1 MKHEAIKSQKIDQ
14 LRDLNRDISTS
25 AFLYENKINEIQVQ
39 LLGLSEEKNFLMGQI
54 ELLSAQKAQED
65 VTENLLKVRSQAG

>member
-39 LLGLSEEKNFLMGQI
+39 LLGLSEEKSFLMGQI
-54 ELLSAQKAQED
+54 ELLLAQKAQED
-65 VTENLLKVRSQAG
+65 VTENLLKVRSQTG

>member
-65 VTENLLKVRSQAG
+65 VTENLLKIRSQAG

>member
-1 MKHEAIKSQKIDQ
+1 MKHETIKSQKIDQ

-25 AFLYENKINEIQVQ
+25 AFCYENKINEIQVQ
-39 LLGLSEEKNFLMGQI
+39 LLGLSEEKNFLMGKI
-54 ELLSAQKAQED
+54 ELLLAQKAQED

>member
-1 MKHEAIKSQKIDQ
+1 LKHETIKSQKIDQ

-25 AFLYENKINEIQVQ
+25 AFFYENKINEIQVQ

-54 ELLSAQKAQED
+54 ELLLAQKAQED

>member
-1 MKHEAIKSQKIDQ
+1 MKHEAVKSQKIDQ

-25 AFLYENKINEIQVQ
+25 AFLHENKINEIQVQ

-54 ELLSAQKAQED
+54 ELLLAQKAQED

>member
-1 MKHEAIKSQKIDQ
+1 VK
-14 LRDLNRDISTS
+14 
-25 AFLYENKINEIQVQ
+25 

-54 ELLSAQKAQED
+54 ELLLAQKAQED

>member
-25 AFLYENKINEIQVQ
+25 ALFYENKINEIQVQ

-54 ELLSAQKAQED
+54 ELLLAQKAQED